1 MVMKLLIPFAV
12 LGVSAVSSAAL
23 AVPVSASGPD
33 RPHMIHARHG
43 GHVAPRRP
51 DEEKIREARR
61 FGPVALFCRIS
72 EGLIQGKN
80 APRGVCFKAV

>member
-43 GHVAPRRP
+43 RHVAPRRP
-51 DEEKIREARR
+51 DE
-61 FGPVALFCRIS
+61 GPHYQWIPWELP
-72 EGLIQGKN
+72 EGWPGD
-80 APRGVCFKAV
+80 